1 MAQQIPLPVPDRT
14 GHTAG
19 SSGDPRAADPAMTS
33 ECSWVTR
40 PSAAPQEP
48 LGFIFPCCAVR
59 FVSSSPGAKPSA
71 EDPA

>member
-14 GHTAG
+14 GRAAG
-19 SSGDPRAADPAMTS
+19 SGRTADPRAADLVS
-33 ECSWVTR
+33 ECSWVSR
-40 PSAAPQEP
+40 PAAAPAEP

-59 FVSSSPGAKPSA
+59 FVSSSPGAEPSA